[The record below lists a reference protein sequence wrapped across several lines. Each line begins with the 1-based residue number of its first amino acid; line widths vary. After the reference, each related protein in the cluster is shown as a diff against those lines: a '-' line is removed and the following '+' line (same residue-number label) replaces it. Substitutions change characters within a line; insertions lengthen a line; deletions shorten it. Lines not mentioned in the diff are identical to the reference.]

1 LCDSELG
8 EEEKKILDRLLTD
21 EVETL
26 KNLVNKAEKYLKISK
41 HTGEPII
48 NLPREKI
55 SMKDLVALHVAGRY
69 FAFKLGLT
77 STETITLEELKNKT
91 GISNEKLL
99 AARVSELRKEGLI
112 EYVRKGVYRI
122 SLPNLSRFFDQL
134 GEKYGSK

>member
-1 LCDSELG
+1 MCDSELG